1 MSGVLN
7 KISKIVPGSR
17 ETEASGSRR
26 RPQWPHDKKDVT
38 NDRIE
43 QEDWTDTLDV
53 VFDVATSTV
62 SMAHG
67 IYCLLE
73 SQ

>member
-17 ETEASGSRR
+17 ETEASGGRHAL
-26 RPQWPHDKKDVT
+26 QWPHDKKDVT
-38 NDRIE
+38 NERIE

-53 VFDVATSTV
+53 VFDVATPAV
-62 SMAHG
+62 IMK
-67 IYCLLE
+67 Y
-73 SQ
+73 